1 MITYDYTNVLYADI
15 VIATVTIV
23 LGFVLW
29 KNTSFRYPLLVLG
42 TLYGLFTLLW
52 HFPIDIYS
60 WL

>member
-42 TLYGLFTLLW
+42 TLYGLFTFLW
-52 HFPIDIYS
+52 HF
-60 WL
+60 